1 VVKCNVLLDD
11 QLTHFMRG
19 GSLVPM
25 QLSKHVHLIPLIV
38 SNHPK
43 PLKTIQ
49 RKGIYQPPNTPLTHL
64 PHNRHPILLIQT
76 HPTTQPLH
84 RLLHPRPRQRTT
96 RQHPTIPH
104 IPALLALKHL
114 AHKPLLDPHYLHA
127 ILSIL
132 LIRQHQNRHTARIL
146 ILQHTLQH
154 QPTLVQPPNVVDGS
168 VGGEFGERGVPDVAA
183 VDYEDDGVARRVVAL
198 PQAAQAMLAADVPYL
213 EVDGRIRGWEFD
225 GCDVLADGGYGFEV
239 WVRGRVRGF
248 DLFEEGG
255 FAGVVEAEEEDG
267 VFWGACELWNGM
279 VVGEWVRRVRT
290 FFAGGVEVYGFEKV
304 VHCLDAART
313 ARASHVRGAVA
324 VSETVEQIDTCGL
337 SIKTRPRVQRV
348 PVPSAITRDSVHFSI
363 YAEKECSLADSPI
376 MSHRDSSIIKIL
388 Y

>member
-1 VVKCNVLLDD
+1 
-11 QLTHFMRG
+11 
-19 GSLVPM
+19 M
-25 QLSKHVHLIPLIV
+25 QLSKHLHLIPLTV

-43 PLKTIQ
+43 PHKTIQ
-49 RKGIYQPPNTPLTHL
+49 RKGIYQPPTTHS

-76 HPTTQPLH
+76 HSTTQPLH
-84 RLLHPRPRQRTT
+84 RLLNPRPRQRTT

-114 AHKPLLDPHYLHA
+114 AHKPLLDPHYLNA
-127 ILSIL
+127 ILAIL
-132 LIRQHQNRHTARIL
+132 LIRQHQNRHAARIL

-168 VGGEFGERGVPDVAA
+168 VGGEFGERGIPDVAA

-248 DLFEEGG
+248 DLFEECG

-267 VFWGACELWNGM
+267 VFWWVGVSYARW
-279 VVGEWVRRVRT
+279 VGERE
-290 FFAGGVEVYGFEKV
+290 GEGPS
-304 VHCLDAART
+304 LL
-313 ARASHVRGAVA
+313 VA
-324 VSETVEQIDTCGL
+324 WRYMDLKRWYIV
-337 SIKTRPRVQRV
+337 
-348 PVPSAITRDSVHFSI
+348 
-363 YAEKECSLADSPI
+363 
-376 MSHRDSSIIKIL
+376 
-388 Y
+388 